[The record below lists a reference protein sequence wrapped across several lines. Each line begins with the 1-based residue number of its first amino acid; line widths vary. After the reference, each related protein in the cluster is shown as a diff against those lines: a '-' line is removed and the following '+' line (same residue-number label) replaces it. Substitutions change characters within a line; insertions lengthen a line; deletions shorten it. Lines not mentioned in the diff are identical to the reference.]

1 MSKFFCFSLLLFF
14 ILSATAQN
22 DITISGKI
30 LDINTQLPV
39 ELATIYLSSV
49 KDSSVIDYTVSDKKG
64 NFKFAF
70 KKNTKPVFLKISN
83 IGYKIFL
90 KEFKEVQKSIP
101 LGNIY
106 MEQSENLLKEVV
118 IKTQAPP
125 IRVKKDTLEFNAP
138 SFKVR
143 PDATVEALLKQL
155 PGFLIDSDGVLTVN
169 GKVVTEVLINGKPF
183 FDRDGALILK
193 NLPAELIQKVQVMDY
208 KTKKEEMSK
217 QEASSDNSRIN
228 LTIVEEKNKG
238 MFGKF
243 LGGYGIGDRYESS
256 FITNF
261 FNNNRKISLL
271 ASSNNVNS
279 TGFSMDEV
287 FDTMGGGRNS
297 SGRTSGTTGKGIT
310 TSNLFG
316 INYVDELF
324 KDFESSSSYNFSNI
338 STENATKAKQVNFLP
353 EGEFLTESESKSKS
367 EKTENKL
374 NFELEYDINPQT
386 RIVYVPK
393 FNQSNSNNS
402 SVSSSFS
409 TDENN
414 SLLNES
420 ESQSN
425 SENKAQGISN
435 AINFNKSFD
444 KRARNL
450 SVSFDTDNT
459 ENENDVLNKANTIF
473 YQNNTPDDIRDQ
485 KRITNN
491 NSDSYSAD
499 IEYTEPITD
508 SLRVR
513 VGGNY
518 NWRNNIND
526 LKTYDFDTLNQSYTA
541 ENDMMSNFISSK
553 RSSVSQKVGLMFEKN
568 KFTFNFNSGASIIQ
582 YYNHS
587 LYLDKDTDLNK
598 KYIIPIGTASIRYR
612 LGKTKSV
619 SFRYDYNVNLP
630 SANQLLPVLNLS
642 NPLNTFIGN
651 PDLSPSERHGA
662 SFSVRN
668 FDMRTRSGYEFYTR
682 GDFYTTEVVSFTVYN
697 ANRKANTTYKN
708 VSDTYSTSLG
718 GSWNKS
724 IKKEANLFRFG
735 FGLNATV
742 SLAKGFTNAVLYDAK
757 SLRISPRLF
766 TTYEYGELLI
776 VSPSYNFTYDQTNYS
791 NSGIKASSAIVHRA
805 NLQVTNYWPTNW
817 IFGNDF
823 GYTHNS
829 NLAPGFSKDFFLW
842 NASLSYS
849 FLEKRLMA
857 KLKVYDILDQ
867 NQSNGRNISATSIR
881 DEENTVLKR
890 YAMFSLT
897 YKMDQF
903 GGVKEKPTRGEARG
917 DRDGGRGRDGGD
929 RRYRGSD

>member
-1 MSKFFCFSLLLFF
+1 MSKLFSFSLLLFF
-14 ILSATAQN
+14 FLSTNAQN
-22 DITISGKI
+22 DLIINGTL
-30 LDINTQLPV
+30 LDLNTKLPV
-39 ELATIYLSSV
+39 ELATVYLSSV

-64 NFKFAF
+64 NFKFLA

-83 IGYKIFL
+83 IGYKNFF

-101 LGNIY
+101 LGDIY

-155 PGFLIDSDGVLTVN
+155 PGFLIDSDGSLTVN
-169 GKVVTEVLINGKPF
+169 GKAVTEVLINGKPF

-243 LGGYGIGDRYESS
+243 LGGYGTDDRYETS

-297 SGRTSGTTGKGIT
+297 NGRGSATTNRGIT

-316 INYVDELF
+316 INYNDELF

-353 EGEFLTESESKSKS
+353 EGEFLSESESKSKS
-367 EKTENKL
+367 EKTENRL

-386 RIVYVPK
+386 RIVYAPK

-420 ESQSN
+420 AARSN
-425 SENKAQGISN
+425 SENNAQGISN

-450 SVSFDTDNT
+450 SVSFNTDNT
-459 ENENDVLNKANTIF
+459 DNENDVLNKSNTIF

-485 KRITNN
+485 KRITKNG
-491 NSDSYSAD
+491 SDSYAAD
-499 IEYTEPITD
+499 IEYTEPISD
-508 SLRVR
+508 SLRIR
-513 VGGNY
+513 IGGNY

-526 LKTYDFDTLNQSYTA
+526 LKTYDFDSLNQSYTS
-541 ENDMMSNFISSK
+541 ENDMMSNFTSSK
-553 RSSVSQKVGLMFEKN
+553 RSSVSQKLGVSFEKN

-582 YYNHS
+582 YDNHS

-598 KYIIPIGTASIRYR
+598 KYIIPIGAASIRYR
-612 LGKTKSV
+612 VGKTKSV

-651 PDLSPSERHGA
+651 PDLNPSERHGA
-662 SFSVRN
+662 SLSIRN
-668 FDMRTRSGYEFYTR
+668 FDMRTRSGYDFYTR
-682 GDFYTTEVVSFTVYN
+682 GDFYTNEIVSFTVYN

-708 VSDTYSTSLG
+708 VSDLYSTSLG
-718 GSWNKS
+718 GNWNKS

-742 SLAKGFTNAVLYDAK
+742 SLSKGFTNAVLYDAK
-757 SLRISPRLF
+757 SLRITPRVF

-776 VSPSYNFTYDQTNYS
+776 VSPSYNFTYDETNYS
-791 NSGIKASSAIVHRA
+791 NSGIKASSAKVHRA
-805 NLQVTNYWPTNW
+805 NLQVTNYWPKNW

-823 GYTHNS
+823 GYTYNS
-829 NLAPGFSKDFFLW
+829 NLASGFRKDFFLW
-842 NASLSYS
+842 NASLSFS

-903 GGVKEKPTRGEARG
+903 GGAKVNQRSGEVR
-917 DRDGGRGRDGGD
+917 GGREGGGE
-929 RRYRGSD
+929 RRYNRNE

>member
-1 MSKFFCFSLLLFF
+1 MSKYFCFSLLIFF
-14 ILSATAQN
+14 FLSANAQN
-22 DITISGKI
+22 DIIISGTI
-30 LDINTQLPV
+30 LDVNTQLPV
-39 ELATIYLSSV
+39 ELATVYLSTV

-64 NFKFAF
+64 NFKFVS
-70 KKNTKPVFLKISN
+70 KKINKPVFLKVSN
-83 IGYKIFL
+83 IGYKNFL
-90 KEFKEVQKSIP
+90 KEFKEVYNSIP
-101 LGNIY
+101 IGNIY
-106 MEQSENLLKEVV
+106 MEESQNLLKEVV

-217 QEASSDNSRIN
+217 QEASSDNSRVN

-243 LGGYGIGDRYESS
+243 LAGYGTDDRYETS

-261 FNNNRKISLL
+261 FDNNRKISLL

-287 FDTMGGGRNS
+287 FDNMGGGRNS

-338 STENATKAKQVNFLP
+338 STENATKAKQVSFLP
-353 EGEFLTESESKSKS
+353 EGSFLTESDSKSKS
-367 EKTENKL
+367 ERTENKL

-393 FNQSNSNNS
+393 YNQSNSTS
-402 SVSSSFS
+402 SSMSSSFS
-409 TDENN
+409 TDEN
-414 SLLNES
+414 SEALNES
-420 ESQSN
+420 TSQSN
-425 SENKAQGISN
+425 TENSSQAFSN
-435 AINFNKSFD
+435 AINFNKSFE

-450 SVSFDTDNT
+450 SVSIDSDNNG
-459 ENENDVLNKANTIF
+459 NEVDVLNKAKTIF
-473 YQNNTPDDIRDQ
+473 YQNNIPDDIRDQ
-485 KRITNN
+485 KRITDND
-491 NSDSYSAD
+491 SDSYSAE

-513 VGGNY
+513 VGGQY
-518 NWRNNIND
+518 NWRNNISD
-526 LKTYDFDTLNQSYTA
+526 LKTYDFDTLNQSYTT
-541 ENDMMSNFISSK
+541 ENDMMSNFTTSK
-553 RSSVSQKVGLMFEKN
+553 RNAFSQKLGVTFEKN

-582 YYNHS
+582 YDNHS
-587 LYLDKDTDLNK
+587 LYLDKATDLNK

-612 LGKTKSV
+612 VGKTKSV
-619 SFRYDYNVNLP
+619 SFRYDYNLNLP
-630 SANQLLPVLNLS
+630 SANQLLPVLNLA

-651 PDLSPSERHGA
+651 PDLNPSERHGG
-662 SFSVRN
+662 SLFVRN
-668 FDMRTRSGYEFYTR
+668 FDMRTRSGYEFYVR

-735 FGLNATV
+735 LGLNANV
-742 SLAKGFTNAVLYDAK
+742 SLSKGFTNTVLYDAK
-757 SLRISPRLF
+757 SLRITPRVF

-776 VSPSYNFTYDQTNYS
+776 VSPSYNFTFDETNYS
-791 NSGIKASSAIVHRA
+791 NSGIKASSTIVHRA

-823 GYTHNS
+823 GYTYNS
-829 NLAPGFSKDFFLW
+829 NLAPGFKKDFFLW
-842 NASLSYS
+842 NTSLSYT

-857 KLKVYDILDQ
+857 KLKVYDVLDQ

-881 DEENTVLKR
+881 DEENIVLKR

-903 GGVKEKPTRGEARG
+903 GGVKEKPTQGEGRG
-917 DRDGGRGRDGGD
+917 DREGGRGRDGGD
-929 RRYRGSD
+929 RRYRGND